1 MLHVFLPLLSFR
13 HHLASFDSTFMHV
26 FERFLSLGSLECQ
39 EALLVCQNVSLP
51 ISSGGI
57 GFIYVKTIV
66 PTTYFESWMLIVL
79 IIAFKLLLDLHPFL
93 LEVIEVTI

>member
-1 MLHVFLPLLSFR
+1 
-13 HHLASFDSTFMHV
+13 MHV